1 MKINNLEKFREKI
14 ASGKIALGG
23 LVTFTDP
30 SVTELAAEAGF
41 DFVFIDGE
49 HGVMDRNTA
58 MLHLM
63 AVRGT
68 DCASFYR
75 VPACDHT
82 EIKRVID
89 FGPAG
94 IIVPMIM
101 NADDARLAVEAM
113 RYPTEGTR
121 GCGFRRCVGYGS
133 RTIDEYW
140 EEAKKEPL
148 VILQI
153 EHIEAVRNI
162 DSILA
167 VEGIDAILVGPYD
180 LSTSM
185 GKSRQW
191 YDPEVAG
198 AYDLVA
204 RKVKE
209 RGLLLGASC
218 DSEYAA
224 WKKRGVDFIAIR
236 GDYSALYEGFT
247 RAIVNFEN
255 A

>member
-1 MKINNLEKFREKI
+1 MEINNLEKFR
-14 ASGKIALGG
+14 ATVSSGKCALGA
-23 LVTFTDP
+23 LVSFTDP
-30 SVTELAAEAGF
+30 AVTELAADAGF

-68 DCASFYR
+68 GCASFYR
-75 VPACDHT
+75 VPSCDHT
-82 EIKRVID
+82 EIKRIID

-101 NADDARLAVEAM
+101 TADDARRAVEAM
-113 RYPTEGTR
+113 RYPPEGTR
-121 GCGFRRCVGYGS
+121 GCGFRRCVGYGAGE
-133 RTIDEYW
+133 IDEYW
-140 EEAKKEPL
+140 EIAKREPL

-162 DSILA
+162 DSILD
-167 VEGIDAILVGPYD
+167 VKGIDAVLVGPYD

-191 YDPEVAG
+191 YDPEVA
-198 AYDLVA
+198 ATYDLVA
-204 RKVKE
+204 NKVKE
-209 RGLLLGASC
+209 RGILLGASL

-224 WKKRGVDFIAIR
+224 WKQRGVDFIAIR
-236 GDYSALYEGFT
+236 GDYSAMLEGFSN
-247 RAIVNFEN
+247 AISNFKK

>member
-1 MKINNLEKFREKI
+1 MKINNLEKFLEKTR
-14 ASGKIALGG
+14 SGEIALGG

-30 SVTELAAEAGF
+30 SVTELVADAGY
-41 DFVFIDGE
+41 DWVFIDGE

-68 DCASFYR
+68 NCASFYR

-101 NADDARLAVEAM
+101 NADDARRAVEAM
-113 RYPTEGTR
+113 RYPLEGTR
-121 GCGFRRCVGYGS
+121 GCGFRRCVGYGVEP
-133 RTIDEYW
+133 IEEYW
-140 EEAKKEPL
+140 ETAKHEPL

-162 DSILA
+162 DSILD
-167 VEGIDAILVGPYD
+167 VPGIDGILIGPYD

-198 AYDLVA
+198 TYDLVA
-204 RKVKE
+204 NKVKE
-209 RGLLLGASC
+209 RGLLLGVSC

-224 WKKRGVDFIAIR
+224 WKKRGVNFIAIR
-236 GDYSALYEGFT
+236 GDYSAMLEGYT
-247 RAIVNFEN
+247 NAIANFKK

>member
-1 MKINNLEKFREKI
+1 MEINNLERFLEKVN
-14 ASGKIALGG
+14 SGRTALGG
-23 LVTFTDP
+23 LVSFTDP
-30 SVTELAAEAGF
+30 AVTELAADAGF

-68 DCASFYR
+68 GCASFYR
-75 VPACDHT
+75 VPANDHT

-101 NADDARLAVEAM
+101 NADDARKAVDAM
-113 RYPTEGTR
+113 RYPLTGSR
-121 GCGFRRCVGYGS
+121 GCGFRRCVAYGAKD
-133 RTIDEYW
+133 IDTYW
-140 EEAKKEPL
+140 ETAKKEPL

-153 EHIEAVRNI
+153 EHIDAVKNL
-162 DSILA
+162 DSILE
-167 VEGIDAILVGPYD
+167 VPGIDAILVGPYD

-191 YDPEVAG
+191 FDPEVSAV
-198 AYDLVA
+198 YDEVA
-204 RKVKE
+204 LKVKTA
-209 RGLLLGASC
+209 GLLLGASM
-218 DSEYAA
+218 DDTYGP
-224 WKKRGVDFIAIR
+224 WKNSDVDFIAIR
-236 GDYSALYEGFT
+236 CDYGAMMEGFKN
-247 RAIVNFEN
+247 AIDKFEN
-255 A
+255 I

>member
-1 MKINNLEKFREKI
+1 MKINNLEKFLEKVR
-14 ASGKIALGG
+14 SGKTALGG

-82 EIKRVID
+82 EIKRIID

-101 NADDARLAVEAM
+101 DAEDARRAVDAM
-113 RYPTEGTR
+113 RYPLTGSR
-121 GCGFRRCVGYGS
+121 GCGFRRCVGYGAEE
-133 RTIDEYW
+133 IDPYW
-140 EEAKKEPL
+140 EVAKKEPL

-153 EHIEAVRNI
+153 EHIVAVQNL
-162 DSILA
+162 DSILS
-167 VEGIDAILVGPYD
+167 VPGIDGILVGPYD

-198 AYDLVA
+198 VYDLVA
-204 RKVKE
+204 RRVKE
-209 RGLLLGASC
+209 AGLLLGASL
-218 DSEYAA
+218 DGEYAA

-236 GDYSALYEGFT
+236 CDYGAMMEGFKN
-247 RAIVNFEN
+247 AIDHYQNI
-255 A
+255 

>member
-1 MKINNLEKFREKI
+1 MKINNLEKFLAKTR
-14 ASGKIALGG
+14 SGEIALGG

-30 SVTELAAEAGF
+30 AVTELVADAGY
-41 DFVFIDGE
+41 DWVFIDGE

-68 DCASFYR
+68 NCASFYR

-101 NADDARLAVEAM
+101 NADDARRAVEAM
-113 RYPTEGTR
+113 RYPLEGTR
-121 GCGFRRCVGYGS
+121 GCGFRRCVGYGMMP
-133 RTIDEYW
+133 IDEYV
-140 EEAKKEPL
+140 EIAKHEPL

-153 EHIEAVRNI
+153 EHIEAVRNL
-162 DSILA
+162 DSILD
-167 VEGIDAILVGPYD
+167 VPGIDGILVGPYD
-180 LSTSM
+180 LSTSI

-198 AYDLVA
+198 TYDLVA

-218 DSEYAA
+218 DSEYAS
-224 WKKRGVDFIAIR
+224 WKKRGVNFIAIR
-236 GDYSALYEGFT
+236 GDYSAMLEGYT
-247 RAIVNFEN
+247 NAIDNFKK

>member
-1 MKINNLEKFREKI
+1 MKINNLENFMETVR
-14 ASGKIALGG
+14 SGRCALGA
-23 LVTFTDP
+23 LVSFTDP
-30 SVTELAAEAGF
+30 AVTELAADAGF

-68 DCASFYR
+68 GCASFYR
-75 VPACDHT
+75 VPSCDHT

-113 RYPTEGTR
+113 RYPLLGNR
-121 GCGFRRCVGYGS
+121 GCGFRRCVGYGAKE
-133 RTIDEYW
+133 IDEYW
-140 EEAKKEPL
+140 EIAKREPL

-191 YDPEVAG
+191 YDPEVSAV
-198 AYDLVA
+198 YDLVA
-204 RKVKE
+204 EKVKAK
-209 RGLLLGASC
+209 GLLLGASL

-224 WKKRGVDFIAIR
+224 WKKRGVDFLAIR
-236 GDYSALYEGFT
+236 GDYSAMLEGFT
-247 RAIVNFEN
+247 NAITNFRK

>member
-1 MKINNLEKFREKI
+1 MKINNLEKFLETIR
-14 ASGKIALGG
+14 SGKTALGG

-30 SVTELAAEAGF
+30 SVTELVADAGY
-41 DFVFIDGE
+41 DWVFIDGE

-68 DCASFYR
+68 GCASFYR

-101 NADDARLAVEAM
+101 NADDARRAVEAM
-113 RYPTEGTR
+113 RYPLQGTR
-121 GCGFRRCVGYGS
+121 GCGFRRCVGYGALS
-133 RTIDEYW
+133 IDEYC
-140 EEAKKEPL
+140 ETAKHEPL

-167 VEGIDAILVGPYD
+167 VPGIDGILIGPYD

-185 GKSRQW
+185 GKPRQW
-191 YDPEVAG
+191 YDPEVSAT
-198 AYDLVA
+198 YDLVA
-204 RKVKE
+204 DKVKE
-209 RGLLLGASC
+209 RGLLLGVSC

-224 WKKRGVDFIAIR
+224 WKKRGVNFIAIR
-236 GDYSALYEGFT
+236 GDYSAMLEGYSN
-247 RAIVNFEN
+247 AIANFN
-255 A
+255 KA

>member
-1 MKINNLEKFREKI
+1 MKINNLEKFLEKTR
-14 ASGKIALGG
+14 SGEVALGG

-30 SVTELAAEAGF
+30 SVTELVADAGY
-41 DFVFIDGE
+41 DWVFIDGE
-49 HGVMDRNTA
+49 HGAIDRDTA
-58 MLHLM
+58 MLHMM

-68 DCASFYR
+68 NCASFYR

-82 EIKRVID
+82 EIKRIID
-89 FGPAG
+89 CGPAA

-101 NADDARLAVEAM
+101 NADDARRAVEAM
-113 RYPTEGTR
+113 RYPLEGNR
-121 GCGFRRCVGYGS
+121 GCGFRRCVGYGMMP
-133 RTIDEYW
+133 IEEYW
-140 EEAKKEPL
+140 EAAKHEPL

-162 DSILA
+162 DSILD
-167 VEGIDAILVGPYD
+167 VPGIDGILIGPYD

-198 AYDLVA
+198 AYDTVS

-209 RGLLLGASC
+209 RGLLLGVSC

-224 WKKRGVDFIAIR
+224 WKKRGVNFIAIR
-236 GDYSALYEGFT
+236 GDYSAMLEGYT
-247 RAIVNFEN
+247 NAIENFKK